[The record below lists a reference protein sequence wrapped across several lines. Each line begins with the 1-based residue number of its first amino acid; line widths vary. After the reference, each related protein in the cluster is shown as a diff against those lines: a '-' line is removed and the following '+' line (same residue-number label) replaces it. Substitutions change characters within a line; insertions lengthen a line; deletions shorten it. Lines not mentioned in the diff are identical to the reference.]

1 MLEYMRGGMVM
12 WWIVLPIIG
21 IIAFFMILNR
31 NAKRDEAA
39 MQKRRWR
46 RILKGDY
53 EFALTEHENR
63 RKRRQEELVQAIK
76 MLDVN
81 EGELS
86 RLDFDHPTTELE
98 EIAKLY
104 PHDERVIKLIDEIK
118 KTNAAREKMQDP
130 ASSAG

>member
-1 MLEYMRGGMVM
+1 M
-12 WWIVLPIIG
+12 WWLVLPMIG

-31 NAKRDEAA
+31 NAKRDEVA

-46 RILKGDY
+46 RILSGDY
-53 EFALTEHENR
+53 EFALAEHENR
-63 RKRRQEELVQAIK
+63 RKRRQEELVQAAT
-76 MLDVN
+76 MLDAN

-118 KTNAAREKMQDP
+118 KTNAARDEMNQKLSLRTQ
-130 ASSAG
+130 